1 MIENDILDIKS
12 WKQDDLDDQIQWFD
26 MEGFYRGRN

>member
-12 WKQDDLDDQIQWFD
+12 WKQDDLNDQIEWFD
-26 MEGFYRGRN
+26 MEGF